1 MMVVR
6 DSLSALLL
14 GIMNKLNK
22 ENLMSQDTKILNKW
36 AAIKTTVVAAEED
49 VTKNATGNAA
59 AGVRARKTLRT
70 LKQDVSDLVKLTL
83 GKDVD

>member
-1 MMVVR
+1 MVVR

>member
-1 MMVVR
+1 
-6 DSLSALLL
+6 
-14 GIMNKLNK
+14 MNKLNK